1 MSEIT
6 LFKFYS
12 SVLVHGVFNVPCH
25 KPNNLNKEWWGIKA
39 KLKQTVHFT
48 VLKADT
54 SQKVPQILG
63 DLQNIGL
70 DGKEAQNITF
80 DETVPSPPV
89 EEYSDD
95 DWDEVIQSAS
105 KNKNKSSKSPTKAAD
120 SEDSEDDD
128 SDSSSSESEAPKVQ
142 EEIKSPKK
150 NKSKGE
156 LLRLSELSQYRIEK
170 ESDDSSSGSG
180 NYSLLQI
187 RCTYVLRVRG
197 GPNFFLVG
205 RHNLFFESFCKF

>member
-25 KPNNLNKEWWGIKA
+25 KPNNLNKEWWGTKA

-70 DGKEAQNITF
+70 DGKEAQSITF

-95 DWDEVIQSAS
+95 DWDNVIQSAS
-105 KNKNKSSKSPTKAAD
+105 KNKKKSSKSPTKAVD

-128 SDSSSSESEAPKVQ
+128 SDSSSSESDAPISVQ
-142 EEIKSPKK
+142 EKNKSPKK
-150 NKSKGE
+150 NKSKDE
-156 LLRLSELSQYRIEK
+156 MLRLSELSQYRIEK
-170 ESDDSSSGSG
+170 ESSESSSGSG
-180 NYSLLQI
+180 NNRRFQI
-187 RCTYVLRVRG
+187 RCTLGPERG
-197 GPNFFLVG
+197 RTFFLWVAQ
-205 RHNLFFESFCKF
+205 FIPT